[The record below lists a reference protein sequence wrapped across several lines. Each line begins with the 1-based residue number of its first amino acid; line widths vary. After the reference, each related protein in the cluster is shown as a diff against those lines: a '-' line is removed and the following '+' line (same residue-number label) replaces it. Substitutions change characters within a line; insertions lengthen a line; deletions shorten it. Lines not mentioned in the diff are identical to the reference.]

1 MEKSIV
7 LNGSRIHMILEDG
20 KWINVSV
27 TPIR

>member
-7 LNGSRIHMILEDG
+7 LNGSRIRMILEDG

>member
-1 MEKSIV
+1 MEKIVV
-7 LNGSRIHMILEDG
+7 LNGSRIRMILEAG